1 MKLQIKAEY
10 KDDFVDIG
18 TIETHPAV
26 GGVFS
31 YARCSCMRSSC
42 GRSI

>member
-26 GGVFS
+26 GGVFVLLC
-31 YARCSCMRSSC
+31 ALLMHAIFLR
-42 GRSI
+42 